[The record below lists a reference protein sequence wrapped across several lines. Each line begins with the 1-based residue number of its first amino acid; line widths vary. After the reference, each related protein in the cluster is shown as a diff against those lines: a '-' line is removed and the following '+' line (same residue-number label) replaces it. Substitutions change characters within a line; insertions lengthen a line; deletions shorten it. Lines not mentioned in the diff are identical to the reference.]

1 MSDTYSFLP
10 KNISGAEGCEGGGS
24 SGWLSRSCEC
34 EVSSVETVSYHS
46 ILDKELHVLL
56 G

>member
-10 KNISGAEGCEGGGS
+10 MNISGADGCDGGGR
-24 SGWLSRSCEC
+24 SGWLKCSDI
-34 EVSSVETVSYHS
+34 SSAQTVSYRS
-46 ILDKELHVLL
+46 ILDNEMHVLL

>member
-10 KNISGAEGCEGGGS
+10 MNISGADGCDGGGH
-24 SGWLSRSCEC
+24 SGWLKCSDK
-34 EVSSVETVSYHS
+34 SSDQTVSYCI
-46 ILDKELHVLL
+46 ILDNELHVLL